1 MSSSLSDDTR
11 ITLAHGAGGRAMR
24 SLIEEVFMD
33 AFGNAE
39 LARMEDQA
47 RLDITPLARQ
57 GDRLAF
63 STDSYVIDPL
73 EFPGGNIGTL
83 AINGTLNDLA
93 VGGARPLYLSC
104 AFIIEEGL
112 EVAQLRRIAYAMR
125 DEALKAGVSI
135 VTGDTKVVPRGKG
148 DKLFINTSGIGVI
161 PRGIRLGAD
170 NCRPGD
176 KVIVNGTLGDHG
188 AAILNAR
195 GDLALQ
201 AELASDCQSLYG
213 LIERMLKACPDIR
226 AMRDATRGGVAA
238 VLHEYAET
246 SGRAIRLFEEQLPVK
261 EEVRGVCEILG
272 LDALHFAN
280 EGKLVAVVPA
290 SQAERLVAAMRQHV
304 AGKEA
309 CVIGEV
315 LEGPAGQ
322 VQVYTLMGGERLLSQ
337 PVGEMLP
344 RIC

>member
-1 MSSSLSDDTR
+1 MLNDQTR
-11 ITLAHGAGGRAMR
+11 ITLAHGAGGWAMR
-24 SLIEEVFMD
+24 RLIEEVFVG

-39 LARMEDQA
+39 LARMDDQA
-47 RLDITPLARQ
+47 RLDMAQLAGQ

-63 STDSYVIDPL
+63 TTDSYVIDPL

-83 AINGTLNDLA
+83 AVNGTLNDLA

-112 EVAQLRRIAYAMR
+112 EVGQLRGIVHAMR
-125 DEALKAGVSI
+125 DAAQEAGVCI

-161 PRGIRLGAD
+161 PRGIQLDPGL
-170 NCRPGD
+170 CVPGD
-176 KVIVNGTLGDHG
+176 RIIVSGTLGDHG
-188 AAILNAR
+188 AAILQAR
-195 GDLALQ
+195 GDLALDTD
-201 AELASDCQSLYG
+201 LVSDCRSLHG
-213 LIERMLKACPDIR
+213 LIANMLDECADIR

-238 VLHEYAET
+238 ILHEFAHA
-246 SGRAIRLFEEQLPVK
+246 SGRAIRLFEDKLPVK
-261 EEVRGVCEILG
+261 PQVRGVCEILG

-290 SQAERLVAAMRQHV
+290 AQAEQLVTRMRRHP
-304 AGKEA
+304 AGEDA
-309 CVIGEV
+309 CVIGE
-315 LEGPAGQ
+315 LLAGPAGR
-322 VQVYTLMGGERLLSQ
+322 VQVRTLMGGERLLEL
-337 PVGEMLP
+337 PDGELLP